1 MRSDPLTK
9 GINAAPQRSLLKALG
24 LCDAE
29 IGKPLIGVVSSQND
43 IVPGHMNLDKI
54 SAAVFR
60 SSFPPLPSATVW
72 LWATSA

>member
-29 IGKPLIGVVSSQND
+29 IGKPLIGVVSSQ
-43 IVPGHMNLDKI
+43 
-54 SAAVFR
+54 
-60 SSFPPLPSATVW
+60 T
-72 LWATSA
+72 TSCQGT

>member
-29 IGKPLIGVVSSQND
+29 IGKPLIGIVSSKND
-43 IVPGHMNLDKI
+43 IVPGHMNLL
-54 SAAVFR
+54 SRAN
-60 SSFPPLPSATVW
+60 SFATARKPWPRPTPLTAW
-72 LWATSA
+72 

>member
-29 IGKPLIGVVSSQND
+29 IGKPLIGVKGDRRFCNACAIRRRKAYQKQYRENR
-43 IVPGHMNLDKI
+43 KK
-54 SAAVFR
+54 R
-60 SSFPPLPSATVW
+60 
-72 LWATSA
+72 